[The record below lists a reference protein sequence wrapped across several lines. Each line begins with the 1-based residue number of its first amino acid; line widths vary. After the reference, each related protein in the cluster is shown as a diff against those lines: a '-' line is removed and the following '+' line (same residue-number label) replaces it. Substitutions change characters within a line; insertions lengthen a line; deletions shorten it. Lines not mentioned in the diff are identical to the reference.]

1 MRAWVLLLVG
11 AGCAAGPRPVPQGV
25 TAAERL
31 AFSEAATL
39 AAKAVA
45 TFQIDSQGAHTSH
58 FTGTLEL
65 TGTNALTLVAEGTF
79 DQQPVRL
86 EFDSMKGDIDRTVT
100 KGAVASAQHNLAQPA
115 LNEAV
120 VIGLVR
126 RGLLHSLAMLVADQ
140 MVSKAAG
147 GVREELQ
154 ALDPRDGGPD
164 TSGGEACHRVD
175 STLQVGGQ
183 SMARTS
189 LCVADATGLPL
200 QRSITVQ
207 FPDGQMTATERFTW
221 KMK

>member
-1 MRAWVLLLVG
+1 MRAPWLLLVL

-31 AFSEAATL
+31 AFSEAVTL

-45 TFQIDSQGAHTSH
+45 TFEVDSKGAHDSH
-58 FTGTLEL
+58 LTGTLEL

-79 DQQPVRL
+79 DKQAVRL
-86 EFDSMKGDIDRTVT
+86 EFTSMKGDIDRTVT
-100 KGAVASAQHNLAQPA
+100 KGAVASAQHNAAQPA

-126 RGLLHSLAMLVADQ
+126 MGLLHNLAMLVADQ
-140 MVSKAAG
+140 MVSKAGG

-154 ALDPRDGGPD
+154 SLDAREAGPD
-164 TSGGEACHRVD
+164 TSGAEPCHRVD

-183 SMARTS
+183 PMAQTS

-200 QRSITVQ
+200 QRRITVQ
-207 FPDGQMTATERFTW
+207 FPEGEMTATERFTW
-221 KMK
+221 KVK